1 MILRTRFAGMI
12 GNILGHYDTALF
24 GLLAP
29 FIAPLF
35 FEKTDPLTALILT
48 YGMMPLGIITRP
60 LGSLFFGWMGDRL
73 GRKQALFC
81 SLSGMAIVT
90 CLMGSLPIYRHA
102 GILAPCLLAA
112 GRMLQSFFAAGES
125 AGASIFILEN
135 TPVALRCLTSSFY
148 DLSSISGALIASGLV
163 TFFCMQGWMEEGWRL
178 LFWMGGMTAVVGLFV
193 RLKTQEGKE
202 FQPEKK
208 WGFIHALKGHKRAL
222 ISVAIASGFSYTTYD
237 LAFTVM
243 NSYVP
248 LVSALTKTDL
258 MKVNT
263 ALLVFDMFLLPC
275 FGYLAHKAGKEKV
288 MMAGAFCS
296 ALGAIPLFYC
306 LNGAGIAV
314 ATAVRTAIVI
324 FGVAFAAPYH
334 AWKLEC
340 VPPQYRYTI
349 LSLGCTLGS
358 QLIGAP
364 TTAVSLWLYKQL
376 GFVWA
381 PGLYLAVI
389 GVLAWVVVY
398 RQAREEA
405 SEVIS

>member
-1 MILRTRFAGMI
+1 
-12 GNILGHYDTALF
+12 
-24 GLLAP
+24 
-29 FIAPLF
+29 
-35 FEKTDPLTALILT
+35 
-48 YGMMPLGIITRP
+48 
-60 LGSLFFGWMGDRL
+60 
-73 GRKQALFC
+73 
-81 SLSGMAIVT
+81 
-90 CLMGSLPIYRHA
+90 
-102 GILAPCLLAA
+102 
-112 GRMLQSFFAAGES
+112 
-125 AGASIFILEN
+125 
-135 TPVALRCLTSSFY
+135 
-148 DLSSISGALIASGLV
+148 
-163 TFFCMQGWMEEGWRL
+163 MEEGWRL

-222 ISVAIASGFSYTTYD
+222 ISVAIALGFSYTTYD